1 LYSLKCKINEFFS
14 NPPTLYKNYFSWS
27 DKKCY
32 STNNSLTYPYVSLT
46 VLKIL
51 PFEKAQI
58 YLAFYSLNRIFA
70 AMKKN
75 TLFIILVAIMCLAAC
90 KKEKQ
95 EASNIG
101 LNTSIEGDSTLYG
114 LACDGCTDSVLVFL
128 SGKGGDPVSYDIISA
143 MKQRKVIGRPHVGDW
158 VAVLVDPADST
169 KASMV
174 INLDELKATWIQEV
188 TPKMKERNGN
198 IALSD
203 DEKEEIDSVL
213 KDMLKP
219 VNIGFSLK
227 RHYTAAAVG
236 MPTRAQMADDSP
248 VIMPRPKFY
257 TNWHVFNGRLVLT
270 EKQFGDIKDNKR
282 TIVERYDT
290 AAFVMKTRDSL
301 VLQFKDGIQSYS
313 RQRDEEKD

>member
-1 LYSLKCKINEFFS
+1 MLSGSIDLI
-14 NPPTLYKNYFSWS
+14 
-27 DKKCY
+27 
-32 STNNSLTYPYVSLT
+32 
-46 VLKIL
+46 I
-51 PFEKAQI
+51 I
-58 YLAFYSLNRIFA
+58 RIFA

-158 VAVLVDPADST
+158 VAVLVDPADTT

-236 MPTRAQMADDSP
+236 MPTRAQLADDSP

-270 EKQFGDIKDNKR
+270 EKQFGDIKNNKR

-290 AAFVMKTRDSL
+290 AAFVMMTRDSL

>member
-1 LYSLKCKINEFFS
+1 MYSLKCKINEFFS

-46 VLKIL
+46 TLKIL
-51 PFEKAQI
+51 AFEKAQI

-143 MKQRKVIGRPHVGDW
+143 MKQQKIIGRPHVGDW
-158 VAVLVDPADST
+158 VALLVDPADST

-290 AAFVMKTRDSL
+290 AAFVMMTRDSL

>member
-1 LYSLKCKINEFFS
+1 MNFSQIHLLYTKIIFHGVI
-14 NPPTLYKNYFSWS
+14 KNVIWLHRL
-27 DKKCY
+27 
-32 STNNSLTYPYVSLT
+32 NNYPYVSLT
-46 VLKIL
+46 MLKIL
-51 PFEKAQI
+51 AFGNEKKI
-58 YLAFYSLNRIFA
+58 KLFFCISLTYPYLCTTKQS

-101 LNTSIEGDSTLYG
+101 LNTYIEGDSTLYG

-158 VAVLVDPADST
+158 VAVLVDPADTT

-282 TIVERYDT
+282 IIVERYDT
-290 AAFVMKTRDSL
+290 AAFVMMTRDSL

>member
-1 LYSLKCKINEFFS
+1 MYSLKCKINEFFS

>member
-46 VLKIL
+46 TLKIL
-51 PFEKAQI
+51 AFEKAQI

-158 VAVLVDPADST
+158 VAILVDPADST

-290 AAFVMKTRDSL
+290 AAFVMMTRDSL

>member
-1 LYSLKCKINEFFS
+1 MYSLKCKINEFFS

-46 VLKIL
+46 TLKIL
-51 PFEKAQI
+51 AFEKAQI

-158 VAVLVDPADST
+158 VALLVDPADST

-290 AAFVMKTRDSL
+290 AAFVMMTRDSL